1 MYKLAEGDLAV
12 IEPQGYALKDWHG
25 LRVRVLEGRYPVS
38 GLVYVHPLSDRPDGY
53 GRANFYWDED
63 DLRKL
68 DG

>member
-1 MYKLAEGDLAV
+1 MNLAEGDLAV
-12 IEPQGYALKDWHG
+12 IEPQEASFRDWRG
-25 LRVRVLEGRYPVS
+25 FKVRVLEEPELAT

-53 GRANFYWDED
+53 GRVNFYWVGS